1 MTLITEICIEEEQNE
16 GDLGRENLPNDKDAN
31 VG

>member
-1 MTLITEICIEEEQNE
+1 MTLITEIFIEEEQNE
-16 GDLGRENLPNDKDAN
+16 GDLGRENLTSDKDAN